1 MHWIAGA
8 LDSRPRL
15 IKVRQFSYGLCG
27 IGCCIKKKKEKKR
40 GDRERVF
47 QISHINR
54 SVERRRE
61 SIRWMR
67 ELFLKRAR

>member
-27 IGCCIKKKKEKKR
+27 IGRCIKKKR

-67 ELFLKRAR
+67 EFFLKRAR